1 MCFISINVM
10 AKVLA
15 SKEAAEYDE
24 VYEEVKANESVIHSS
39 VSWNVTF

>member
-1 MCFISINVM
+1 MCFISVNVM

-15 SKEAAEYDE
+15 CKEAAEHEE
-24 VYEEVKANESVIHSS
+24 VYEEVKADESVIHSS